1 MYTLSLWYSIYLRCS
16 STVPVALN
24 EEQLA
29 QRQQDL
35 IQPSKLLFLQNNYS
49 ATATEKDKHSKLP
62 KPGFTSQ
69 GGRGGRVAIK
79 FNTLIVL
86 VKKGRKVLK
95 LRARSRR
102 LISRL
107 SRDGIHMVA
116 ASHVRL
122 GTRSPWG
129 LVHWCSLQ
137 LHTTPFPPSKRF
149 YLRRREKPK
158 QQQQGLC
165 RSDQV
170 VQFAGL
176 LPTGH
181 RSVQKLQ
188 EKFELEMEEAEGNGR
203 ERTISGVQN
212 HQGLNKTAV
221 QPTSSCDAHD
231 EIEDIFRTLEDT
243 H

>member
-1 MYTLSLWYSIYLRCS
+1 M
-16 STVPVALN
+16 PVVLN

-35 IQPSKLLFLQNNYS
+35 IHPSKLLFLQKNFS
-49 ATATEKDKHSKLP
+49 AAATATEKDNMEKCSQLP
-62 KPGFTSQ
+62 KPEFSGQ
-69 GGRGGRVAIK
+69 GGRGGRVPIR

-107 SRDGIHMVA
+107 SRDGFAYMVA
-116 ASHVRL
+116 ARHVRL
-122 GTRSPWG
+122 GSRSPWG

-137 LHTTPFPPSKRF
+137 LHSTLFPPSKNF
-149 YLRRREKPK
+149 HLRRRGKPK
-158 QQQQGLC
+158 QGLC

-170 VQFAGL
+170 VQFAGFQ
-176 LPTGH
+176 PAGH

-188 EKFELEMEEAEGNGR
+188 EKFDLEMEEAEADGS

-212 HQGLNKTAV
+212 HQGSKETAL
-221 QPTSSCDAHD
+221 QLTSSCDA
-231 EIEDIFRTLEDT
+231 IEDIFRTLEDT
-243 H
+243 Q

>member
-1 MYTLSLWYSIYLRCS
+1 MSGMYTLSLWYSIHLRCS

-35 IQPSKLLFLQNNYS
+35 IHPSKLPFVQNNLAT
-49 ATATEKDKHSKLP
+49 ATATEKNKCSKLP
-62 KPGFTSQ
+62 KPEFSSQ
-69 GGRGGRVAIK
+69 GGKGGRVAIR

-107 SRDGIHMVA
+107 SRDGTHMVA

-165 RSDQV
+165 RPDQV
-170 VQFAGL
+170 VQFA
-176 LPTGH
+176 TGH

-188 EKFELEMEEAEGNGR
+188 EKFELEMEEAKGNGR
-203 ERTISGVQN
+203 EGTISGVQN
-212 HQGLNKTAV
+212 HQGSNKTAV
-221 QPTSSCDAHD
+221 QPTSCDAND